1 MGKMKVLFS
10 DGSGAV
16 NIEEKLDDV
25 DLKKCKVFWVDL
37 LNPDKEELGTVTD
50 FLGLHPITFKSYEE
64 KKTIPSVQQFQE
76 YLKINW
82 DFIDGSGSDEELN
95 VNPIILLLGDN
106 YLVTVHERT
115 MPEIDEVV
123 NRWIDEP
130 SVYHQSSA
138 PLLYDILDT
147 AVDGYFPIVEDLSDR
162 IDRCIDRLMTSSSQ
176 EDLQTIMSIKHENM
190 TMRRTLMAHRDV
202 MMQLSRRD
210 MPHIPRELY
219 EYLVHV
225 YDHLVRVGMEV
236 ENNSDLVSST
246 LDIYLSS
253 VSNRL
258 NITMKRLT
266 TIATIFMPLTFIV
279 GLYGM
284 NFKYMPEFN
293 WHYGYAFAWGTII
306 VTTVV
311 MIILARKYDWF

>member
-1 MGKMKVLFS
+1 MRIVFSDSSGTVVRKESLDEIDKQDYKVLWI
-10 DGSGAV
+10 DLENPGK
-16 NIEEKLDDV
+16 EDLEKVSEHL
-25 DLKKCKVFWVDL
+25 
-37 LNPDKEELGTVTD
+37 E
-50 FLGLHPITFKSYEE
+50 LHPITFESYEE
-64 KKTIPSVQQFQE
+64 NKLIPSVQQFQE

-82 DFIDGSGSDEELN
+82 DFIDESDPGEGIEI
-95 VNPIILLLGDN
+95 NPIILLLGDN
-106 YLVTVHERT
+106 YLVTVHEGT
-115 MPEIDEVV
+115 LHEIDEVIE
-123 NRWIDEP
+123 RWTDEP

-162 IDRCIDRLMTSSSQ
+162 IDQCIDKLMTSSTQ
-176 EDLQTIMSIKHENM
+176 QDLQTIMSIKHENM
-190 TMRRTLMAHRDV
+190 TMRRTLMAHRDI

-258 NITMKRLT
+258 NVTMKRLT

-306 VTTVV
+306 VSTII
-311 MIILARKYDWF
+311 MIILAKKYDWF